1 MTAPPTDARAGTP
14 QAARDTVTADL
25 VVVKLGGTTIAGQE
39 HVLGKVAELSHERP
53 VIVVHGGG
61 KRVTSWLERL
71 DVSTRFEDGLR
82 VTDADSLEITAAVLR
97 GIVNTELV
105 AALRAR
111 GCDAVGL
118 SGVDGGIVVAE
129 RLAGKGLVATATGVR
144 GGLLRLLLAT
154 GRVPVVAPLALDESG
169 IVCNVNADD
178 VAAGLARG
186 LGARQLVLLTDVDG
200 IRGADGQR
208 LPHLAADEAERL
220 IGSGV
225 IAGGMIPKVRT
236 ALRAVGNDPG
246 AEAIVVDSSDPDAL
260 GRALGDPSFGTRLR
274 AAAQPSTPSAVSGVG
289 PTPGA

>member
-1 MTAPPTDARAGTP
+1 MTAQLTDARAGAP
-14 QAARDTVTADL
+14 RAPDAVAGDL
-25 VVVKLGGTTIAGQE
+25 IVVKLGGTTIAGQE
-39 HVLGKVAELSHERP
+39 HVLAKVAALSHERP

-71 DVSTRFEDGLR
+71 GVPTRFEEGLR
-82 VTDADSLEITAAVLR
+82 VTDAESLEVTAAVLR
-97 GIVNTELV
+97 GVVNTELV

-144 GGLLRLLLAT
+144 GGLLQLLLAT

-169 IVCNVNADD
+169 VVCNVNADD

-208 LPHLAADEAERL
+208 LPHLGADQAEHL

-236 ALRAVGNDPG
+236 ALRAVGDDPD
-246 AEAIVVDSSDPDAL
+246 AEAIVGDSSDPDAL

>member
-1 MTAPPTDARAGTP
+1 VTTRQTGARSGTP
-14 QAARDTVTADL
+14 RVPDAIAADL
-25 VVVKLGGTTIAGQE
+25 IVVKLGGTTIAGQE

-53 VIVVHGGG
+53 VVVVHGGG

-71 DVSTRFEDGLR
+71 GVPTRFEEGLR
-82 VTDADSLEITAAVLR
+82 VTDVDSLEVTAAVLR
-97 GIVNTELV
+97 GVVNTEVV

-118 SGVDGGIVVAE
+118 SGVDGGIVVAQ
-129 RLAGKGLVATATGVR
+129 RLTGKGLVATATGAR
-144 GGLLRLLLAT
+144 DGLLRLLLAT
-154 GRVPVVAPLALDESG
+154 GRVPVVAPLALDENG
-169 IVCNVNADD
+169 VVCNVNADD

-208 LPHLAADEAERL
+208 LPHLATDEAERL

-236 ALRAVGNDPG
+236 ALRAVGDDPD

-260 GRALGDPSFGTRLR
+260 GRALGDPQFGTRLR
-274 AAAQPSTPSAVSGVG
+274 AAAQPSTPSAMSGVG